1 MRLVAEIVRD
11 EPATALA
18 VARVALNVGLHL
30 GVNAR
35 IHTINS
41 ELSEAHT
48 LGAYLDDADAEAL
61 SAPITLPVWGELYT
75 LSKCS

>member
-11 EPATALA
+11 EPATVLA

-30 GVNAR
+30 GVNAG
-35 IHTINS
+35 TS
-41 ELSEAHT
+41 ELSESHT